1 MEKNTNRFFAFISI
15 EFRNIMIDFL
25 WMILYSDSFLFEFQ
39 REAWLISKNGKLKA
53 EKQKQCHEKSFSM
66 FASNK
71 YKNKSNT

>member
-39 REAWLISKNGKLKA
+39 REA
-53 EKQKQCHEKSFSM
+53 
-66 FASNK
+66 
-71 YKNKSNT
+71 